1 MQYLCSNNS
10 SRIWYTFCFNTPE
23 HRANDNLPSL
33 HRGGDTTYYFYKDN
47 FRRRRM
53 MNKRSVLGFGV
64 ALLFGL
70 FLFAFSAKGAA
81 AQASPTVVQAT
92 ASPVI
97 TGTVGATSTVVVTGT
112 VAATSTV
119 VVTGT
124 AQATTTSVVTGTVV
138 GGTSTPAP
146 AATGTVAGGTAVATS
161 TVVPVSTSVPVAT
174 STSEAIPTVETF
186 PTAEATPIDI
196 GMPRTGDS
204 GDNTGLFVLLAV
216 GIALAGMGIAAN
228 VMRRRGYER

>member
-1 MQYLCSNNS
+1 
-10 SRIWYTFCFNTPE
+10 
-23 HRANDNLPSL
+23 
-33 HRGGDTTYYFYKDN
+33 
-47 FRRRRM
+47 

-70 FLFAFSAKGAA
+70 FLFAFSARGAA
-81 AQASPTVVQAT
+81 AQASPTVVDAT
-92 ASPVI
+92 VSPVI
-97 TGTVGATSTVVVTGT
+97 TSTVVVTGT

-124 AQATTTSVVTGTVV
+124 VEATTTAVVTGTVV

-146 AATGTVAGGTAVATS
+146 AATGTIAGGTAVATS
-161 TVVPVSTSVPVAT
+161 TVVAVSTSVPVAT
-174 STSEAIPTVETF
+174 ATTQALPTIEVV

-204 GDNTGLFVLLAV
+204 GDNTGVFILLAV

-228 VMRRRGYER
+228 IMRRRGYER